1 METDP
6 SKWVTGFSDPEHL
19 KNTETF
25 PTSYLKKGQRML
37 WVCMQCWM
45 KLYGNSN
52 GYNIPDK
59 LRQKKLSQAKNY
71 AVIII
76 IKTTKK
82 YVHEAHLCSEKD
94 PRSKWVYIP
103 KLRKFQKLLKWR
115 EGYYPKDSTLSLQ
128 LVCKNVQEISNEQL
142 GKLQVCENSLV

>member
-1 METDP
+1 MATVLDSKVPGREKYLCEINKSIYIYSLIILIIKKKIIASHRNSQTISVETDP
-6 SKWVTGFSDPEHL
+6 SKWVTGFPDPEHL

-94 PRSKWVYIP
+94 PRSK
-103 KLRKFQKLLKWR
+103 
-115 EGYYPKDSTLSLQ
+115 
-128 LVCKNVQEISNEQL
+128 
-142 GKLQVCENSLV
+142 